1 MSELFWVLLGFL
13 LALIW
18 DKYKDWQR
26 FRFTIKLVANE
37 VKEARTSLESKF
49 KELPDDFKKIVK
61 VAQEGGDISAHSSM
75 LSKLPLLKYTM
86 PYQTSAWQT
95 FVANGY
101 PNRINEADYKIISD
115 AYNTLEGSN
124 FIKGLV
130 PVLLA
135 LTSSPAINDDT
146 KRYVVQGLRLAPI
159 YPVAFALP
167 KMKTALDRIEKIANS
182 CSLSSF
188 INFIFK

>member
-75 LSKLPLLKYTM
+75 LSKLPQEGGDISAHSSMLSKLPLLSIQCLIKLLHGKHSLQM
-86 PYQTSAWQT
+86 AIQIELMKP
-95 FVANGY
+95 
-101 PNRINEADYKIISD
+101 II
-115 AYNTLEGSN
+115 
-124 FIKGLV
+124 K
-130 PVLLA
+130 
-135 LTSSPAINDDT
+135 
-146 KRYVVQGLRLAPI
+146 
-159 YPVAFALP
+159 
-167 KMKTALDRIEKIANS
+167 
-182 CSLSSF
+182 
-188 INFIFK
+188 

>member
-75 LSKLPLLKYTM
+75 LSKLPLLSIQCLIKLLHGKHSLQM
-86 PYQTSAWQT
+86 AIQIELMKP
-95 FVANGY
+95 
-101 PNRINEADYKIISD
+101 II
-115 AYNTLEGSN
+115 
-124 FIKGLV
+124 K
-130 PVLLA
+130 
-135 LTSSPAINDDT
+135 
-146 KRYVVQGLRLAPI
+146 
-159 YPVAFALP
+159 
-167 KMKTALDRIEKIANS
+167 
-182 CSLSSF
+182 
-188 INFIFK
+188 